1 MERDLLSM
9 KQQLAEK
16 EKQVQE
22 LQMKLQTKQEKE
34 HIHILP
40 TESVDELNKKLET
53 QYAISRRKT
62 MEIEDLKATMRQKDE
77 KMIDTEKELASLK
90 ELSETRLQE
99 IEQLK
104 LKLENNNR
112 LQVPVEETSET
123 IKDESSDDDT
133 SSIENIVMKPEDKS
147 LTVNLQENGEVEWSQ
162 DGVQLTSP
170 SVDQCKEVISK
181 LEEEHKSII
190 FNYSSSDS
198 IQVLIPTVLER
209 GTINQLAIYF
219 SLLSLDDVL
228 SFSSQL
234 SINKS
239 LTTLRLTHGSM
250 SDDGVIAL
258 AQSLQYNKTLHSLYL
273 EYNPGITSACAQSL
287 AELLLTNNTLNGLSL
302 DHTNIDTDGVMI
314 LMESLKTNNTL
325 MIFRLDKQ
333 HKETCS
339 TLPYYKHIK
348 NRLHFVKL

>member
-1 MERDLLSM
+1 M

-77 KMIDTEKELASLK
+77 KMIDTEKELTSLK

-104 LKLENNNR
+104 LKLEDNNSKR

-123 IKDESSDDDT
+123 IKDESSDDVI
-133 SSIENIVMKPEDKS
+133 SSNKDIEMKPDDKS
-147 LTVNLQENGEVEWSQ
+147 LTVNLQEDGKVEWSQ
-162 DGVQLTSP
+162 DDVQLTSP

-181 LEEEHKSII
+181 LKEEHTSII
-190 FNYSSSDS
+190 LQLSSSDS

-209 GTINQLAIYF
+209 GTINQLAIYYS
-219 SLLSLDDVL
+219 SLLRDDVL

-234 SINKS
+234 STNKS
-239 LTTLRLTHGSM
+239 LIILQLTHGSM

-258 AQSLQYNKTLHSLYL
+258 AQSLQYNKTLQSLDL
-273 EYNPGITSACAQSL
+273 GYNPGITSACAQSL

-302 DHTNIDTDGVMI
+302 HHTNIETDGVMI
-314 LMESLKTNNTL
+314 LIESLKTYNTL
-325 MIFRLDKQ
+325 MILRLDEQ
-333 HKETCS
+333 HEETCS
-339 TLPYYKHIK
+339 SLPYYEHIK
-348 NRLHFVKL
+348 DRLVFVE